1 MVDIVYTFEVIF
13 MDERV
18 RVLIF
23 SFIREI
29 FLTIPRRSVE
39 IKIAA
44 IRIFVFYAQPFF
56 FFFFFFFFTREFVFP
71 PTFDVKKFQLAVYHR
86 I

>member
-44 IRIFVFYAQPFF
+44 IRIFVFNAQPFF
-56 FFFFFFFFTREFVFP
+56 FFFFFFLRENLFFPLLSMLKSFS
-71 PTFDVKKFQLAVYHR
+71 
-86 I
+86 